1 MTHLEVF
8 SWPVQKKA
16 WELIGMLKRGEDPE
30 TKTAILFDYQNR
42 DRLTDNARTAVVELP
57 TAADAK
63 PTAEQPTAADAKPTA
78 GQPTAADAEAVAAT
92 GKGAV
97 D

>member
-1 MTHLEVF
+1 MYEKGEC
-8 SWPVQKKA
+8 PKK
-16 WELIGMLKRGEDPE
+16 
-30 TKTAILFDYQNR
+30 KTAILFDYQNR

-63 PTAEQPTAADAKPTA
+63 LTA
-78 GQPTAADAEAVAAT
+78 GQASAADAERTARQTSAADAESVAAT
-92 GKGAV
+92 GKGAA

>member
-1 MTHLEVF
+1 MGADQYVE
-8 SWPVQKKA
+8 
-16 WELIGMLKRGEDPE
+16 KRRGSGDE
-30 TKTAILFDYQNR
+30 TAILFDYQNR

-63 PTAEQPTAADAKPTA
+63 PTA
-78 GQPTAADAEAVAAT
+78 GQATAADAEAVAAT
-92 GKGAV
+92 GKGAA

>member
-16 WELIGMLKRGEDPE
+16 WELISMLKRGEVPE

-57 TAADAK
+57 TAVDS
-63 PTAEQPTAADAKPTA
+63 KPTA
-78 GQPTAADAEAVAAT
+78 GQATAADAEAVATT
-92 GKGAV
+92 GKGAAA
-97 D
+97 

>member
-1 MTHLEVF
+1 MYEKGEC
-8 SWPVQKKA
+8 PKK
-16 WELIGMLKRGEDPE
+16 
-30 TKTAILFDYQNR
+30 KTAILFDYQNR

-63 PTAEQPTAADAKPTA
+63 PRAGQATAADTKPTAGQATAADAKLTA
-78 GQPTAADAEAVAAT
+78 RQATTADEKSVAAT
-92 GKGAV
+92 GKGAA

>member
-1 MTHLEVF
+1 MYEKGEC
-8 SWPVQKKA
+8 PKK
-16 WELIGMLKRGEDPE
+16 
-30 TKTAILFDYQNR
+30 KTAILFDYQNR

-63 PTAEQPTAADAKPTA
+63 PTAGQATAADAKPTA
-78 GQPTAADAEAVAAT
+78 GQATTAESKSVAAT
-92 GKGAV
+92 GKGAA